1 MRFRKLVLAAL
12 LITALAGCGYRLA
25 ARKGDVG
32 AGRTIA
38 VPTFANNTI
47 SYRIEQGIS
56 EALRKELARTTHF
69 KVTSVDSGDLV
80 VRGEVTGYGISPTVF
95 DDGGRAAQYAVSVSL
110 KVVITE
116 TGTGKILLQTDSMT
130 FSDTFQL
137 SKNSSEF
144 VPEDPAA
151 INRIAERF
159 ASAIVSALVHRP
171 S

>member
-1 MRFRKLVLAAL
+1 MVLLAA
-12 LITALAGCGYRLA
+12 ASGCGYRLA

-38 VPTFANNTI
+38 VPTFTNSTT

-56 EALRKELARTTHF
+56 EALRRELARTTHF

-80 VRGEVTGYGISPTVF
+80 VNGEVTSYGISPTVF
-95 DDGGRAAQYAVSVSL
+95 DDTGRASQYAVNVTLRVRISEPS
-110 KVVITE
+110 
-116 TGTGKILLQTDSMT
+116 TGKTLLQNDSMN
-130 FSDTFQL
+130 FFDTFQL
-137 SKNSSEF
+137 SRNSNEF

-151 INRIAERF
+151 LKRLAERF
-159 ASAIVSALVHRP
+159 AAAIVAALVHRP